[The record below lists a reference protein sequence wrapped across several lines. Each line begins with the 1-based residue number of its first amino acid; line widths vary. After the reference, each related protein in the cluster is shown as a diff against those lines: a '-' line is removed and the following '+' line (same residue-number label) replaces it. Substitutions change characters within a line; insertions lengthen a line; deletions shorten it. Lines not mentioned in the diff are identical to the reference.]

1 LCVAVSR
8 EGFVLFFLDLE
19 SGEVKE
25 ERLGLLCF
33 GWLCIRFVPHR
44 IFRGGFFF
52 SEGDLTVIR
61 RRKSEKEKA
70 SYTGVK
76 EKATSSIFGADG

>member
-1 LCVAVSR
+1 MCVAVSR

-52 SEGDLTVIR
+52 FGR
-61 RRKSEKEKA
+61 R
-70 SYTGVK
+70 
-76 EKATSSIFGADG
+76 FDGYPTEEE

>member
-1 LCVAVSR
+1 MRFGVGVGSMRIFVAVSR

-52 SEGDLTVIR
+52 
-61 RRKSEKEKA
+61 RKD
-70 SYTGVK
+70 
-76 EKATSSIFGADG
+76 I